1 MMGEKRE
8 FILES
13 AFKESIKVSSRIIS
27 FLFILLLSL
36 PTYAGQTLVLI
47 HGYLGDGSTWRPV
60 GIVSA
65 LQPAGWQDAGH
76 LFPGGPLPGGIAK
89 NPLKRYIYSVT
100 LPSEAPLAT
109 QAQLL
114 DFYLRHLQQ
123 RHLDNT
129 LILVGHSAG
138 GVVARLVMVVSGIPI
153 QGLITIASP
162 HLGTE
167 KAEWATLL
175 SNSPF
180 SWITPFLG
188 LDTINRSKG
197 LYWDLVREHPTSF
210 LFWLNRQPHPKASYI
225 SIVRLGGDDWVPP
238 YSQDMNDVPV
248 LRGLARTIPTT
259 GNHSLHPTDGPLL
272 LSLLDKMLGQAKGP
286 KN

>member
-1 MMGEKRE
+1 M
-8 FILES
+8 L
-13 AFKESIKVSSRIIS
+13 SRIIS
-27 FLFILLLSL
+27 FLLISLLSL
-36 PTYAGQTLVLI
+36 PAYAGQTLVLI

-60 GIVSA
+60 GIVST

-89 NPLKRYIYSVT
+89 NPLERYIYSVT
-100 LPSEAPLAT
+100 LPSEAPLAA
-109 QAQLL
+109 QAQQL

-123 RHLDNT
+123 RHPDNT

-138 GVVARLVMVVSGIPI
+138 GVVARLVMVVSDIPI

-180 SWITPFLG
+180 SWMAPFLG

-197 LYWDLVREHPTSF
+197 LYWDLSREHPTSF

-248 LRGLARTIPTT
+248 LRGLATT
-259 GNHSLHPTDGPLL
+259 VTTAGNHSLHPADGPLL
-272 LSLLDKMLGQAKGP
+272 LSLLDKMLGSLP
-286 KN
+286 